1 MGAALMSTPDRA
13 VAILTSLVKNLRI
26 PVSAKIRCYSDTQK
40 TVDFA
45 KRLEATGISALAIHG
60 RLKTERPRHPC
71 RYETIKAVS
80 AALTIPVLSNG
91 GSNYFTDL
99 AGIHKFQ
106 AETNTAGVLVARA
119 AMWNPSIFD
128 EKGPLEM
135 ETVVKEYVTIAMKYN
150 FGYELMKYNILNIM
164 RGEQQHDERGL
175 TTRQALTS
183 WQIAAAWGIE
193 VEENEGIAMKR
204 RKIDIF
210 PYEKSHHKI
219 NQNWPK
225 QSLEKFCK
233 ANVKHMAKPVYTN
246 VRREADSRYQST
258 LKLCIQDKE
267 KQFTGGWERN
277 KREAEQAAAL
287 QAVLEL
293 CLMSYSECNIKN
305 MTDKVVDET
314 AWRDEIKMWNCKE

>member
-1 MGAALMSTPDRA
+1 
-13 VAILTSLVKNLRI
+13 
-26 PVSAKIRCYSDTQK
+26 
-40 TVDFA
+40 
-45 KRLEATGISALAIHG
+45 
-60 RLKTERPRHPC
+60 
-71 RYETIKAVS
+71 
-80 AALTIPVLSNG
+80 
-91 GSNYFTDL
+91 
-99 AGIHKFQ
+99 
-106 AETNTAGVLVARA
+106 
-119 AMWNPSIFD
+119 
-128 EKGPLEM
+128 M

-193 VEENEGIAMKR
+193 VEENEGFAMKR

-258 LKLCIQDKE
+258 LKL
-267 KQFTGGWERN
+267 W
-277 KREAEQAAAL
+277 
-287 QAVLEL
+287 
-293 CLMSYSECNIKN
+293 
-305 MTDKVVDET
+305 
-314 AWRDEIKMWNCKE
+314 

>member
-1 MGAALMSTPDRA
+1 M
-13 VAILTSLVKNLRI
+13 
-26 PVSAKIRCYSDTQK
+26 
-40 TVDFA
+40 
-45 KRLEATGISALAIHG
+45 
-60 RLKTERPRHPC
+60 
-71 RYETIKAVS
+71 
-80 AALTIPVLSNG
+80 TIPVLSNG

-193 VEENEGIAMKR
+193 VEENEGFAMKR

-258 LKLCIQDKE
+258 LKL
-267 KQFTGGWERN
+267 W
-277 KREAEQAAAL
+277 
-287 QAVLEL
+287 
-293 CLMSYSECNIKN
+293 
-305 MTDKVVDET
+305 
-314 AWRDEIKMWNCKE
+314 

>member
-1 MGAALMSTPDRA
+1 MGTHVDYKLSDVDSPVFQTCPEEKSAVIMQLGTSCPERAVKAAKLCEADIAGVDVNMGCPKDYSTKGGMGASLMSTLDRA

-45 KRLEATGISALAIHG
+45 KRLEATGISALA
-60 RLKTERPRHPC
+60 
-71 RYETIKAVS
+71 
-80 AALTIPVLSNG
+80 IPVLSNG

-204 RKIDIF
+204 RKIVIF
-210 PYEKSHHKI
+210 PY
-219 NQNWPK
+219 
-225 QSLEKFCK
+225 
-233 ANVKHMAKPVYTN
+233 
-246 VRREADSRYQST
+246 
-258 LKLCIQDKE
+258 
-267 KQFTGGWERN
+267 
-277 KREAEQAAAL
+277 
-287 QAVLEL
+287 
-293 CLMSYSECNIKN
+293 
-305 MTDKVVDET
+305 
-314 AWRDEIKMWNCKE
+314 